1 MANEEKKNKQIGMVV
16 SIGLHG
22 LLLLLFVLLLAYRE
36 PDPPL
41 PDYGIELNFGLQA
54 AGSGEIQPETPA
66 NNNTTEEEAAPE
78 SAQPETTPEE
88 VAEEPVETTQPTEE
102 AITEPDPQPVEEEV
116 VTQPDPTPVQ
126 ATEEEKPA
134 TTPEETE
141 PVDEPEEEQPTPSE
155 STTNEDTKTGADGD
169 AGDADTAPA
178 SNQGNQ
184 PDATGDQ
191 GDPQGSL
198 DSRALMGNPGG
209 GGGAQLDME
218 GWKWVDAPN
227 VNDKSSDRGRIVFQI
242 TVDDFGNIQA
252 IKTIETTAGP
262 AVVAQYRKAVE
273 ELTFL
278 RKSNAGM
285 APPMS
290 TGKIT
295 FIIKDQ

>member
-1 MANEEKKNKQIGMVV
+1 MAV

-54 AGSGEIQPETPA
+54 AGSGNVQPESPA
-66 NNNTTEEEAAPE
+66 NDNTTEEDAAPE
-78 SAQPETTPEE
+78 ATPETTPEE
-88 VAEEPVETTQPTEE
+88 VVEPVEASQPVTEDVTT
-102 AITEPDPQPVEEEV
+102 PDPQPVQEDV
-116 VTQPDPTPVQ
+116 VTQPDASTVKPKDNKPKPQDEVKPDTKPTEDKP
-126 ATEEEKPA
+126 KPA
-134 TTPEETE
+134 ETKPEET
-141 PVDEPEEEQPTPSE
+141 
-155 STTNEDTKTGADGD
+155 TTTTGASGD
-169 AGDADTAPA
+169 AGKADTPPA
-178 SNQGNQ
+178 SNQGNK

-191 GDPQGSL
+191 GDPEGSL
-198 DSRALMGNPGG
+198 DSRALMGTPGG

-218 GWKWVDAPN
+218 GWKWVDAPK
-227 VNDKSSDRGRIVFQI
+227 VNDKSTDRGRIVFEI
-242 TVDDFGNIQA
+242 SVDDFGNIQG
-252 IKTIETTAGP
+252 IKTIETTASP

-285 APPMS
+285 APPIS
-290 TGKIT
+290 KGTIT

>member
-66 NNNTTEEEAAPE
+66 NNNTTEEEAAPDP
-78 SAQPETTPEE
+78 AQPETTPEE

-134 TTPEETE
+134 TTPEETK

-218 GWKWVDAPN
+218 GWKWDNAPKVSDN
-227 VNDKSSDRGRIVFQI
+227 SSDRGFIVFEI
-242 TVDDFGNIQA
+242 TVDEFGVVENIRR
-252 IKTIETTAGP
+252 IDGTVST
-262 AVVAQYRKAVE
+262 AVE
-273 ELTFL
+273 NKYRDAVYKLSFSRT
-278 RKSNAGM
+278 SGTA

-290 TGKIT
+290 KGRIT